1 MKSLFSSS
9 VLLLAQTSALTYSDS
24 QAEISLNL
32 SNVAYCGKAS
42 YLSYVF
48 SGPASG
54 FKATKVLY
62 HAVDDTQGYIGY
74 LPSDNSIYV
83 VFRGSSS
90 IPNWI
95 TNLSTAKTSY
105 TSFPECNCKVHQG
118 FFSAEQAVLTDV
130 LTEVKR
136 LKGLYPTA
144 QVKTTGHS
152 LGGAMAQLTG
162 MDLIKAGYSV
172 SMYNFG

>member
-1 MKSLFSSS
+1 M
-9 VLLLAQTSALTYSDS
+9 
-24 QAEISLNL
+24 I
-32 SNVAYCGKAS
+32 
-42 YLSYVF
+42 
-48 SGPASG
+48 
-54 FKATKVLY
+54 Y
-62 HAVDDTQGYIGY
+62 HAVDDTQGFVGY

-90 IPNWI
+90 ILNWV

-105 TSFPECNCKVHQG
+105 TAFPDCNCKVHLG
-118 FFSAEQAVLTDV
+118 FFSAEQAVIADV

-136 LKGLYPTA
+136 LKGLYTTA
-144 QVKTTGHS
+144 SVKTTGHS